1 MKDLAESWK
10 GAEAISYCA
19 FYALLCIPQW
29 QEGSAS
35 VRAGVCWCFFV
46 VKRKLVN
53 KFSRN
58 ARMRVPGMEGVGHIV
73 NWHTR
78 KCSNCHYFEER
89 LLSCVHLISLW
100 LNRGAKCD
108 DGG

>member
-1 MKDLAESWK
+1 
-10 GAEAISYCA
+10 
-19 FYALLCIPQW
+19 
-29 QEGSAS
+29 
-35 VRAGVCWCFFV
+35 
-46 VKRKLVN
+46 
-53 KFSRN
+53 
-58 ARMRVPGMEGVGHIV
+58 MRVPGMEGVGHIV